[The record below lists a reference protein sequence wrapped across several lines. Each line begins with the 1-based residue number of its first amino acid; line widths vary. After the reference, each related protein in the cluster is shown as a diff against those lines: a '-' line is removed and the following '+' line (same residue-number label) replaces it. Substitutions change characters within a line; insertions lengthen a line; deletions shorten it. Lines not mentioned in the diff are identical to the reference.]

1 MQSSSFSVYF
11 SVCNFIVHE
20 KCHQLVVTPCAG
32 SAPLEIKVR
41 CLKIKLA
48 LSKVLPLFRVL
59 QNPVAHCWSEPT
71 SHKRKLF
78 CNVCRKRLDDAPGV
92 HCLSKYLLSDLLLVV
107 SPLNPFFSVIVC
119 EYYTHLECVDFAI
132 PDCKENATYVPG
144 KDLKSVKHVHHWREG
159 NLPQSSKCQ
168 VAKCRKTCWSTECLT
183 GMCLSFPLA
192 ISIEK

>member
-41 CLKIKLA
+41 LLCFSSVFLL
-48 LSKVLPLFRVL
+48 VTRFRLL

-92 HCLSKYLLSDLLLVV
+92 HCLSKYLLLNLLLVV
-107 SPLNPFFSVIVC
+107 SPPDSFFSVIVC

-183 GMCLSFPLA
+183 GMCLFSFA
-192 ISIEK
+192 TSIKK